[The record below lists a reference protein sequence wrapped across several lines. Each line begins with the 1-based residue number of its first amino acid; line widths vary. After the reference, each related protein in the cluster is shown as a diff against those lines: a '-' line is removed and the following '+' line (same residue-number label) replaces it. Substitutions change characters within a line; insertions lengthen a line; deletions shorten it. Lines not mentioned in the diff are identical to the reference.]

1 MSKILVMKIV
11 GIILI
16 VAGILMMV
24 FRGFNYT
31 KKEKVVD
38 IGVLEINKKEKKVVD
53 WPIYIGA
60 VIIASGALILVA
72 AARKNK

>member
-1 MSKILVMKIV
+1 MKTL

-24 FRGFNYT
+24 FRGFYYT

-53 WPIYIGA
+53 WPIYAGA
-60 VIIASGALILVA
+60 VIIASGALVLVA

>member
-1 MSKILVMKIV
+1 MKTV

-16 VAGILMMV
+16 VAGILMMI
-24 FRGFNYT
+24 FRGFYYT

-53 WPIYIGA
+53 WPIYAGA
-60 VIIASGALILVA
+60 VIIVSGALILVA
-72 AARKNK
+72 AGRKNK

>member
-1 MSKILVMKIV
+1 MKTV

-24 FRGFNYT
+24 FRGFYYT

-38 IGVLEINKKEKKVVD
+38 IGVLEINKKEKKAVD
-53 WPIYIGA
+53 WPIYAGA
-60 VIIASGALILVA
+60 IIIASGALILVA
-72 AARKNK
+72 AGRKTGK

>member
-1 MSKILVMKIV
+1 MKTV

-24 FRGFNYT
+24 FRGFYYT

-38 IGVLEINKKEKKVVD
+38 IGVLEINKKEKKAVD
-53 WPIYIGA
+53 WPIYAGA
-60 VIIASGALILVA
+60 IIIASGALILVA
-72 AARKNK
+72 AGRKSGK

>member
-1 MSKILVMKIV
+1 MKTV

-24 FRGFNYT
+24 FRGFYYT

-38 IGVLEINKKEKKVVD
+38 IGVLEINKKEKKAVD
-53 WPIYIGA
+53 WPIYAGA
-60 VIIASGALILVA
+60 IIIASGAVILVA
-72 AARKNK
+72 AGRKSGK

>member
-1 MSKILVMKIV
+1 MKTV

-24 FRGFNYT
+24 FRGFYYT

-53 WPIYIGA
+53 WPIYAGA